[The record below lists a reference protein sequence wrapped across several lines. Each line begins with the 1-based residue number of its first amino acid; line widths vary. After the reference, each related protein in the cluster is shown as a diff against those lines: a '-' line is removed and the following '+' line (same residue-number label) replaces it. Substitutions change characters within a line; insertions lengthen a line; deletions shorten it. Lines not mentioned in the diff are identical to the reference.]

1 MGEASTSSGSAR
13 KSLGLRGKLK
23 SLPYKWIA
31 LSVTTLGVL
40 MAAIDTTIVILAI
53 PEIMS
58 KLHSDLISMIWV
70 IMGYILVTTVFLL
83 TFGRVADMLGR
94 VRMYNVGFL
103 VFTFGSL
110 LCGFAASGT
119 QLIVFRLVQGVGGA
133 MLAVNS
139 MAIVTE
145 AFPAGELGRA
155 MGLNGITF
163 AVGSIVG
170 PILGGLILTLGNWRW
185 VFFINVPV
193 GILGTLWG
201 YLQLHELSRR
211 KQRESFDYVGAL
223 SFSLALVLVLFA
235 LTESIDF
242 GWTSPIILG
251 MFAGFLG
258 LVALFV
264 WWEKRHPHP
273 VLDFGVF
280 SNRVFNFSVLA
291 AMLQSLALYA
301 VNFIVVFYLQAVR
314 GFDPLRAAVLL
325 IPLPVASSAI
335 GPFSGIVSDRIGARI
350 PASLGLLIQIVGL
363 FWLSHLGP
371 AAPYLQIAIG
381 LGLVGLGGGM
391 FWSPNTS
398 AAMGSAPR
406 DRLGVAAATLA
417 TLRNSGMVT
426 SFALILAV
434 IANAMPHNQMMQVFV
449 GLEVNLP
456 AAAKQAFVSGMHSA
470 FWVSIAVCFIA
481 VLFSLVRGREDRRA
495 LTQASVEVG

>member
-1 MGEASTSSGSAR
+1 MGEERHSSGSSRAGT
-13 KSLGLRGKLK
+13 GLRGRLH

-40 MAAIDTTIVILAI
+40 MSAIDTTIVILAI
-53 PEIMS
+53 PEIMT
-58 KLHSDLISMIWV
+58 KLHSDLVSMIWV

-83 TFGRVADMLGR
+83 TFGRVADMFGR
-94 VRMYNVGFL
+94 VRMYNVGFM

-110 LCGFAASGT
+110 LCGFAGSGP
-119 QLIVFRLVQGVGGA
+119 QLIIFRLVQGVGGA

-145 AFPAGELGRA
+145 AFPPGELGRA

-193 GILGTLWG
+193 GIVGTLWG

-211 KQRESFDYVGAL
+211 KQREPFDFLGAG
-223 SFSLALVLVLFA
+223 SFSLALVLLLFA
-235 LTESIDF
+235 FTESIDL
-242 GWTSPIILG
+242 GLTSPIILG
-251 MFAGFLG
+251 LFAGFLG

-264 WWEKRHPHP
+264 WWEKRFSHPA
-273 VLDFGVF
+273 LDFGVF

-301 VNFIVVFYLQAVR
+301 VNFIIVFYLQAVR
-314 GFDPLRAAVLL
+314 GFDPLKAALLL
-325 IPLPVASSAI
+325 IPLPVASSLV
-335 GPFSGIVSDRIGARI
+335 GPISGIVSDRIGARI
-350 PASLGLLIQIVGL
+350 PASLGLLTQMVGL
-363 FWLSHLGP
+363 VWLSTLGQT
-371 AAPYLQIAIG
+371 APYLQVAVGLAI
-381 LGLVGLGGGM
+381 VGLGGGM
-391 FWSPNTS
+391 FFSPNSS

-434 IANAMPHNQMMQVFV
+434 IANAMPRDQMMEVFV
-449 GLEVNLP
+449 GLAVNLP
-456 AAAKQAFVSGMHSA
+456 SAAKDAFVTGMHSA
-470 FWVSIAVCFIA
+470 FWVSFAVCFVA
-481 VLFSLVRGREDRRA
+481 ALFSLVRGREDRKA
-495 LTQASVEVG
+495 LARVSVEV

>member
-1 MGEASTSSGSAR
+1 VGEASMSSDSSR
-13 KSLGLRGKLK
+13 VTVGLRSKLR
-23 SLPYKWIA
+23 SFPYKWIA

-40 MAAIDTTIVILAI
+40 MSAIDTTIVVLAI
-53 PEIMS
+53 PDIMA
-58 KLHSDLISMIWV
+58 KLHSDLVSMIWV
-70 IMGYILVTTVFLL
+70 IMAYILVTTVFLL

-94 VRMYNVGFL
+94 VRMYNLGFL
-103 VFTFGSL
+103 VFTVGSL
-110 LCGFAASGT
+110 LCGFAGSGT
-119 QLIVFRLVQGVGGA
+119 QLILFRLVQGVGGA

-145 AFPAGELGRA
+145 AFPSSELGRA

-201 YLQLHELSRR
+201 YLQLHELSKRNG
-211 KQRESFDYVGAL
+211 REPFDFLGAA

-235 LTESIDF
+235 LTESIDL

-251 MFAGFLG
+251 MFAGFVG

-264 WWEKRHPHP
+264 WWEKRYPHP

-280 SNRVFNFSVLA
+280 NNRVFNFSVLA

-301 VNFIVVFYLQAVR
+301 VNFIIVFYLQAVR
-314 GFDPLRAAVLL
+314 GFDPLKAALL
-325 IPLPVASSAI
+325 LVPLPVASSAI
-335 GPFSGIVSDRIGARI
+335 GPVSGMVSDRIGARI
-350 PASLGLLIQIVGL
+350 PASLGLAVQIIGL
-363 FWLSHLGP
+363 FWLSALGTT
-371 AAPYLQIAIG
+371 APYLQVAIG

-406 DRLGVAAATLA
+406 DRLGVAAAALA

-434 IANAMPHNQMMQVFV
+434 IANAMPHSQMMQVFV
-449 GLEVNLP
+449 GLAVDLSVT
-456 AAAKQAFVSGMHSA
+456 AKQAFVTGMHSA
-470 FWVSIAVCFIA
+470 FWVSSAVCFLA
-481 VLFSLVRGREDRRA
+481 ALFSLVRGREDRRA
-495 LTQASVEVG
+495 AVRAHVES

>member
-1 MGEASTSSGSAR
+1 MH
-13 KSLGLRGKLK
+13 GKLK

-40 MAAIDTTIVILAI
+40 MSAIDTTIVILAI
-53 PEIMS
+53 PDIMS
-58 KLHSDLISMIWV
+58 KLHSDLVSMIWV

-94 VRMYNVGFL
+94 VRMYNLGFL
-103 VFTFGSL
+103 VFTVGSL
-110 LCGFAASGT
+110 LCGFSASGT
-119 QLIVFRLVQGVGGA
+119 ELIVFRLVQGVGGA

-145 AFPAGELGRA
+145 AFPSAELGRA

-170 PILGGLILTLGNWRW
+170 PILGGLILTLGDWRW

-201 YLQLHELSRR
+201 YLQLHELSVR
-211 KQRESFDYVGAL
+211 KQRESFDFVGAL

-264 WWEKRHPHP
+264 WWEKHHPHP

-291 AMLQSLALYA
+291 AMLQSLALYS

-314 GFDPLRAAVLL
+314 GFDPLRAALLL

-363 FWLSHLGP
+363 FWLSNLGQS
-371 AAPYLQIAIG
+371 APYLQIAIG

-391 FWSPNTS
+391 FWSPNSS

-449 GLEVNLP
+449 GLEVSLP

-481 VLFSLVRGREDRRA
+481 ALFSLVRGREDRRA
-495 LTQASVEVG
+495 LAHVSIEV

>member
-1 MGEASTSSGSAR
+1 VGEASTSSGSAR

-31 LSVTTLGVL
+31 LSVTTLGTL
-40 MAAIDTTIVILAI
+40 MAAIDTTIVVLAI
-53 PEIMS
+53 PDIMS
-58 KLHSDLISMIWV
+58 KLHSDLVSMIWV

-83 TFGRVADMLGR
+83 TFGRVADMFGR

-139 MAIVTE
+139 MAIITE
-145 AFPAGELGRA
+145 AFPSAELGRA

-201 YLQLHELSRR
+201 YLQLHELSLR
-211 KQRESFDYVGAL
+211 KQREPFDFVGAG

-235 LTESIDF
+235 LTESIYF
-242 GWTSPIILG
+242 GWTSPVILG

-264 WWEKRHPHP
+264 WWEKRHSHP
-273 VLDFGVF
+273 VLDFAVF

-301 VNFIVVFYLQAVR
+301 VNFIIVFYLQAVR
-314 GFDPLRAAVLL
+314 GLDPLRAAVLL

-335 GPFSGIVSDRIGARI
+335 GPFSGIVSDRIGARL
-350 PASLGLLIQIVGL
+350 PASLGLLTQIGGL
-363 FWLSHLGP
+363 FWLSQLGP
-371 AAPYLQIAIG
+371 TAPYLQVAIG
-381 LGLVGLGGGM
+381 LGIVGLGGGM
-391 FWSPNTS
+391 FWSPNSS
-398 AAMGSAPR
+398 AAMWSAPR

-434 IANAMPHNQMMQVFV
+434 IANAMPPNQMMQVFV
-449 GLEVNLP
+449 GLEVNLT

-470 FWVSIAVCFIA
+470 FWVSIVVCFIA
-481 VLFSLVRGREDRRA
+481 ALFSLVRGREDRRA
-495 LTQASVEVG
+495 LAHVSVEV